1 MNRFINVFLKATAIA
16 TLLAV
21 IIVAAGFVRVNSL

>member
-1 MNRFINVFLKATAIA
+1 MNAYLKIFLKATAIA